1 MATQVQKIVVINLA
15 TGEEQIY
22 IGVSPKQAV
31 ICAYA
36 QSINNFN
43 TWEYDQ
49 YYDRIVEGEKTVACG
64 DFSAQKFDTDP
75 ASIPADKA

>member
-1 MATQVQKIVVINLA
+1 MYKILVVNLL

-22 IGVSPKQAV
+22 IGASPKWAV

-36 QSINNFN
+36 QSVGNFN

-49 YYDRIVEGEKTVACG
+49 YYDRIIEGEKTVACG
-64 DFSAQKFDTDP
+64 DFSAQKFDIDP
-75 ASIPADKA
+75 PKIPNGKA